1 MNDHNLRD
9 IIIDELEFFG
19 DIDPAKIG
27 ISVEHGVVTLSGHVR
42 SYAQKT
48 AIERI
53 VKGMKGVRA
62 IAEEIKVRPAIGKQV
77 ADDQIATR
85 AADIINWTAHL
96 PEGTI
101 KIKVQEGWVELDG
114 EVEWQYQRDAIVRAV
129 RMLSGVV
136 SVTNLIR
143 LRRRPVASDIKRRIE
158 DALKRR
164 AEIDA
169 GQIQVSVKDDVVT
182 LEGRINI
189 LHERDAI
196 ERTAWSVPG
205 VRKVEDHL
213 VVV

>member
-9 IIIDELEFFG
+9 NIIDELELLG
-19 DIDPAKIG
+19 DIDPAQIG
-27 ISVEHGVVTLSGHVR
+27 VTVEHGVVTLSGHVR
-42 SYAQKT
+42 AYSQKA
-48 AIERI
+48 AIEKI

-62 IAEEIKVRPAIGKQV
+62 IAEEIKVRPAVGKQV

-101 KIKVQEGWVELDG
+101 KIKVQDGWVELDG

-136 SVTNLIR
+136 AVTNLIR
-143 LRRRPVASDIKRRIE
+143 LRRHPVASDIKQRID
-158 DALKRR
+158 DALQRS
-164 AEIDA
+164 AEVDA
-169 GQIQVSVKDDVVT
+169 QQIQVSVKDDVVT

-205 VRKVEDHL
+205 VRKVENHL
-213 VVV
+213 VVA

>member
-9 IIIDELEFFG
+9 NIIDELEFFG
-19 DIDPAKIG
+19 DIDPAQIG
-27 ISVEHGVVTLSGHVR
+27 VTVEHGVVTLLGHVR

-85 AADIINWTAHL
+85 AADIIDWTAHL

-101 KIKVQEGWVELDG
+101 KIGVQDGWVALEG

-136 SVTNLIR
+136 AVTNLIR

-158 DALKRR
+158 DALIRS

-169 GQIQVSVKDDVVT
+169 QQIQVSVKDDVVT

>member
-9 IIIDELEFFG
+9 NIIDELELLG
-19 DIDPAKIG
+19 DIDPAQIG
-27 ISVEHGVVTLSGHVR
+27 VTVEHGVVTLSGHVCAY
-42 SYAQKT
+42 SQKA
-48 AIERI
+48 AIEKI

-62 IAEEIKVRPAIGKQV
+62 IAEEIKVRPAVGKQV

-101 KIKVQEGWVELDG
+101 KIKVQDGWVELDG

-136 SVTNLIR
+136 AVTNLIR
-143 LRRRPVASDIKRRIE
+143 LRRHPVASDIKQRID
-158 DALKRR
+158 DALQRS
-164 AEIDA
+164 AEVDA
-169 GQIQVSVKDDVVT
+169 QQIQVSVKDDVVT

-205 VRKVEDHL
+205 VRKVENHL
-213 VVV
+213 VVA

>member
-1 MNDHNLRD
+1 MNDRNLRD

-19 DIDPAKIG
+19 DIDPAQIG

-85 AADIINWTAHL
+85 SADIINWTAHL

-136 SVTNLIR
+136 AVTNLIR

>member
-19 DIDPAKIG
+19 DIDPAQIG

-96 PEGTI
+96 PQGAIT
-101 KIKVQEGWVELDG
+101 IKVQDGWGELDG

-136 SVTNLIR
+136 AVTNLIR
-143 LRRRPVASDIKRRIE
+143 LRRLPAASDIKRRIE
-158 DALKRR
+158 DALNRR

-169 GQIQVSVKDDVVT
+169 VQIQVSVKDDVVT

-189 LHERDAI
+189 LHERDAV